1 MNNTYLFEYRTK
13 GDTYIQEAAYW
24 PENDFQAVSNAMK
37 LLNEKE
43 DLLSIVI
50 YKRSGMFWT
59 DAASVTHNAV
69 LVTNGSQLVKY
80 YKGDYEYINV
90 WNTGNSNRNMI

>member
-13 GDTYIQEAAYW
+13 DDTYIQEAAYW

-37 LLNEKE
+37 LLNEKDE
-43 DLLSIVI
+43 LLSIVI

-59 DAASVTHNAV
+59 DAASVTYNAV
-69 LVTNGSQLVKY
+69 LVTDGRQLVKY
-80 YKGDYEYINV
+80 YKGDYEYVNI
-90 WNTGNSNRNMI
+90 